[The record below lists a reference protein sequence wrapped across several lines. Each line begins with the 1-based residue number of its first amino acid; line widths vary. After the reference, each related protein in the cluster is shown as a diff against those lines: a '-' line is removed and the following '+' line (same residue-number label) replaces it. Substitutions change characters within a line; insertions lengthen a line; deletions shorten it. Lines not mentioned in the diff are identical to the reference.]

1 MKLEIIVPDNLSE
14 ITLEQYQ
21 KYLKIQE
28 ENSNDKFLASKM
40 IEIFCNLKL
49 SDTLKM
55 KFSDVDAICNILADM
70 LNSKPELVKTFK
82 MNGVEY
88 GFIPKLDD
96 ISLGEYVDLDTFLGD
111 WENMHRAMAVLYRPI
126 EQKYGDKYSI
136 VEYDAGDGEMMKH
149 MPLDAV
155 ISSIVFFLPFR
166 DRLVASYDEL
176 FGGGTGEQFSAI
188 SQFAGKWGWYQS
200 IYALSQ
206 GDIRRF
212 EDITKLNVH
221 KCFMM
226 LTFEKEKADIEAS
239 RLKSKMK

>member
-126 EQKYGDKYSI
+126 DQKYGDKYSI
-136 VEYDAGDGEMMKH
+136 VEYDAGDGEMMKK

-155 ISSIVFFLPFR
+155 ISSIVFFYHLGI
-166 DRLVASYDEL
+166 DLSQAMMNYLEEEQESSLVQYLSSQES
-176 FGGGTGEQFSAI
+176 GGGINQFTHSLKEI
-188 SQFAGKWGWYQS
+188 
-200 IYALSQ
+200 L
-206 GDIRRF
+206 GDLKIL
-212 EDITKLNVH
+212 LN
-221 KCFMM
+221 
-226 LTFEKEKADIEAS
+226 
-239 RLKSKMK
+239 